1 MVEEKLAKAQ
11 ARVKIYENQNKI
23 HQSRKQN
30 PSKVNDVHTNQGI
43 STTENLEKTKQK
55 EMQNEKRKRRFK
67 TQQKS
72 EPS

>member
-23 HQSRKQN
+23 HQSRKQK